1 MFSAEESTQSSYA
14 MRSRAS
20 SVCITAIAASKYL
33 MYSAWLG
40 QSSGA
45 TMESPLLPASSSA
58 VEERRE
64 LDRGRA
70 QLADPLRHRVYRD
83 AGVDDVLDQNH
94 VATDERTFDHVGEPQ
109 APVAR
114 RPGRIAGSPHELEL
128 SRDAQAAQQVG

>member
-58 VEERRE
+58 VEGRTAPSRCECSSAFFQPRYGEAMSANKRSEEHTSE
-64 LDRGRA
+64 LQSQSNLGC
-70 QLADPLRHRVYRD
+70 
-83 AGVDDVLDQNH
+83 
-94 VATDERTFDHVGEPQ
+94 
-109 APVAR
+109 
-114 RPGRIAGSPHELEL
+114 
-128 SRDAQAAQQVG
+128 